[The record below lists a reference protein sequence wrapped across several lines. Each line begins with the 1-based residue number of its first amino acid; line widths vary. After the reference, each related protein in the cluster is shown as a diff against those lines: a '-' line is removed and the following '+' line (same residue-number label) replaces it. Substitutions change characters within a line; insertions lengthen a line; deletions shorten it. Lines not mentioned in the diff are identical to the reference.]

1 MKKSIIAAGLLLLAG
16 STMAQAIRDR
26 NIVPVAVNLN
36 QVLRLTLTDGGNIE
50 FVFNSIDDYKLGISA
65 DNALSA
71 PADPEAAAAP
81 NNPTT
86 SSAMYVTKF
95 SVASSTRWKLDFGS
109 EQTNLEGTDDPSRS
123 LALNNV
129 GFTLV
134 NQGTHNFNT
143 STPGTDPLSSPGT
156 GLDGAAGTA
165 SDVCALPLF
174 SPGVTA
180 LLIQDNDD
188 AVSANA
194 GDATENSFEIH
205 WRVGTTETQAGGGAA
220 AQYGVMNAVS
230 LLNQGNITPDRYV
243 TNVLFELST
252 DF

>member
-1 MKKSIIAAGLLLLAG
+1 MIAAGLLLFAG
-16 STMAQAIRDR
+16 STMAQAVRDR
-26 NIVPVAVNLN
+26 NIVPLAVNLN
-36 QVLRLTLTDGGNIE
+36 QVLRLTVTDGGNIE
-50 FVFNSIDDYKLGISA
+50 FVFNSIDDYKNGISA

-71 PADPEAAAAP
+71 PADPENAGTA
-81 NNPTT
+81 NNPAT

-95 SVASSTRWKLDFGS
+95 TVASSTRWKLDFGS
-109 EQTNLEGTDDPSRS
+109 EQAALEGTDNPANS
-123 LALNNV
+123 LALDNV

-134 NQGTHNFNT
+134 NQGTHDFNT
-143 STPGTDPLSSPGT
+143 TTNGTDELASPGT

-165 SDVCALPLF
+165 SDVCALPIF
-174 SPGVTA
+174 SPGATDA
-180 LLIQDNDD
+180 LIADNDD
-188 AVSANA
+188 AAAANA

-220 AQYGVMNAVS
+220 PGYGVMNAVS
-230 LLNQGNITPDRYV
+230 LLNQGDINPDRYV